1 VRVRRQRS
9 EYGSHCD
16 DIDRSAHDGVCNKD
30 YININKKEEEES
42 ASVVMLSRSRQAS
55 SNRSHRRNNNSS
67 SNRSVNCLAVM
78 VTEVVAKVLIVT
90 GLSSIVGGR
99 VVTVVVAAG
108 IAIEVVT
115 EEV

>member
-1 VRVRRQRS
+1 MLT
-9 EYGSHCD
+9 
-16 DIDRSAHDGVCNKD
+16 GV
-30 YININKKEEEES
+30 
-42 ASVVMLSRSRQAS
+42 V
-55 SNRSHRRNNNSS
+55 
-67 SNRSVNCLAVM
+67 AVM
-78 VTEVVAKVLIVT
+78 VTEVVEIVLIVT